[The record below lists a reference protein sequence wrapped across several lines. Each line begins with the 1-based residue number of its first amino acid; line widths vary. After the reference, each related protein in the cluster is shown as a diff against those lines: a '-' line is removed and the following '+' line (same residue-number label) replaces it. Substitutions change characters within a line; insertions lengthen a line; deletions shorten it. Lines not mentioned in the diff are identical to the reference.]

1 MNVFSKISTWLLR
14 FFAPRRKMNYEIQ
27 FDSSAV
33 SLIANESELEWTFR
47 WNELVYIAVGTQD
60 ADPWFD
66 DYFLIFKTSKSDELL
81 TASLD
86 YKGCSELFDYIEREY
101 LSGLDSKDRLANC
114 THCASKILWPP
125 ELAGRSVLEWAQAA
139 K

>member
-1 MNVFSKISTWLLR
+1 
-14 FFAPRRKMNYEIQ
+14 MNYEIQ

-33 SLIANESELEWTFR
+33 SLIANKSELEWTFS
-47 WNELVYIAVGTQD
+47 WSELVYIAVGTLD

-81 TASLD
+81 TASLN
-86 YKGCSELFDYIEREY
+86 YKGSSELFDYIEKEY

-114 THCASKILWPP
+114 THRASKILWPP
-125 ELAGRSVLEWAQAA
+125 ELAGRPVPEEPHS
-139 K
+139 

>member
-33 SLIANESELEWTFR
+33 SLIANESEQEWTFN
-47 WNELVYIAVGTQD
+47 WNELVYIAVGTLD

-86 YKGCSELFDYIEREY
+86 YKGCSELFEYIEREY

-114 THCASKILWPP
+114 THRASKILWPP
-125 ELAGRSVLEWAQAA
+125 ELAGRPVPEWTQD
-139 K
+139 

>member
-1 MNVFSKISTWLLR
+1 MNSFIS

-33 SLIANESELEWTFR
+33 SLIANESELKWTFR
-47 WNELVYIAVGTQD
+47 WSELVYIAVGTLD

-86 YKGCSELFDYIEREY
+86 YKGCSKLFDYIEKEY
-101 LSGLDSKDRLANC
+101 LSGLDLKDRLANC
-114 THCASKILWPP
+114 TQRASKILWPP
-125 ELAGRSVLEWAQAA
+125 ELAGRPVPEEFTN
-139 K
+139 

>member
-1 MNVFSKISTWLLR
+1 MKVFSKISTKIQR

-81 TASLD
+81 TASLE
-86 YKGCSELFDYIEREY
+86 YKGCSKLFEYIEKEY

-125 ELAGRSVLEWAQAA
+125 ELAERSVPECESEA
-139 K
+139 

>member
-1 MNVFSKISTWLLR
+1 MRSFIR

-27 FDSSAV
+27 FDSFAV
-33 SLIANESELEWTFR
+33 SLIANESEQEWTFR
-47 WNELVYIAVGTQD
+47 WSELVYIAVGTLD

-86 YKGCSELFDYIEREY
+86 YKGCSELFDYIEKEY
-101 LSGLDSKDRLANC
+101 LSGLESKDRLGNC
-114 THCASKILWPP
+114 TQRASKILWPP
-125 ELAGRSVLEWAQAA
+125 ELAGRPVPEWTQAE

>member
-1 MNVFSKISTWLLR
+1 MRSFIS
-14 FFAPRRKMNYEIQ
+14 FFAPRRKKNYVIQ

-33 SLIANESELEWTFR
+33 SLIANKSELEWTFR
-47 WNELVYIAVGTQD
+47 WNELVYIAVGTLD

-86 YKGCSELFDYIEREY
+86 YKGCSELFDYIEKEY
-101 LSGLDSKDRLANC
+101 LSGLESKDRLGNC
-114 THCASKILWPP
+114 TQRASKIL
-125 ELAGRSVLEWAQAA
+125 
-139 K
+139 